1 MGGTL
6 ACYAGLFAKIMKK
19 RIFNWRVKGSLIVT
33 AALVL
38 GAIILAFALY
48 GAEPGSELWELRTL
62 MGGG

>member
-1 MGGTL
+1 MLCGGFCL
-6 ACYAGLFAKIMKK
+6 KIMKK

-33 AALVL
+33 AALIL

-48 GAEPGSELWELRTL
+48 GAEPGRELWELRTL